1 MIEILLTLAFIFGC
15 FIGSFLGVAVDRMYR
30 DEQFIRGNSYCEF
43 CKKKLSFLKDMIPV
57 LSYLLLQGKCRYCK
71 KDLPKS
77 LPIIELVTGFLFAV
91 IFYISFV
98 GYNDVLNFSFANI
111 LNFAYLIIL
120 FCLIE
125 IIFFMDAKYMAIPMT
140 PLILIVAIFIL
151 KLIIG
156 NELLVNLDYRIY
168 GALTMLVFF
177 GGIHFFT
184 KGQMMGDG
192 DIYLASILGFIL
204 ALDLSVLM
212 WFLAFV
218 IGALYGAFLMIFR
231 KAGLKQQVPF
241 GPFLIIG
248 FILSYAIG
256 SLFLG
261 FYYSFFSA

>member
-1 MIEILLTLAFIFGC
+1 
-15 FIGSFLGVAVDRMYR
+15 
-30 DEQFIRGNSYCEF
+30 
-43 CKKKLSFLKDMIPV
+43 
-57 LSYLLLQGKCRYCK
+57 
-71 KDLPKS
+71 
-77 LPIIELVTGFLFAV
+77 
-91 IFYISFV
+91 
-98 GYNDVLNFSFANI
+98 
-111 LNFAYLIIL
+111 
-120 FCLIE
+120 
-125 IIFFMDAKYMAIPMT
+125 MDAKYMAIPMT

-204 ALDLSVLM
+204 ALDLSILM

-218 IGALYGAFLMIFR
+218 IGALYGAFLMLF
-231 KAGLKQQVPF
+231 KNAGLKQQVPF

-248 FILSYAIG
+248 FILSYAMG

-261 FYYSFFSA
+261 FYYSFFSV